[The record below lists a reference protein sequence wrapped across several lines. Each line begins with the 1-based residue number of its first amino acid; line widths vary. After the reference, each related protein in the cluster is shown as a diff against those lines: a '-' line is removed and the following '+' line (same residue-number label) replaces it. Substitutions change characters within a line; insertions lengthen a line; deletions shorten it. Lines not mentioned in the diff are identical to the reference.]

1 MKRVREYLLL
11 EIREINLLV
20 NPFYFRSKQYFFS
33 CWRMDDAYK
42 NLICYNNKV
51 FTSQDILVKF

>member
-20 NPFYFRSKQYFFS
+20 NPFYFRSKQYFFRVGE
-33 CWRMDDAYK
+33 WTMLTK
-42 NLICYNNKV
+42 
-51 FTSQDILVKF
+51 ILFVIITRFSRAKIFL